1 MYPACPICMNHSN
14 KMVSCF
20 SGCSF
25 DCCLQC
31 FNKILKLNEVDLVE
45 YCCPQCRRPSIQS
58 RDRRF
63 DNFIRN
69 NNRVLRRIIVLHSD
83 KIKEQNNRLLSIAW
97 NEFRNDDSSNI
108 VMDGLTN
115 EELANMSWWNN

>member
-31 FNKILKLNEVDLVE
+31 FNKILKLNEVERVQFN
-45 YCCPQCRRPSIQS
+45 CPQCRGTSIQS
-58 RDRRF
+58 RDRTF

-83 KIKEQNNRLLSIAW
+83 KIREQNNRLLSIAW
-97 NEFRNDDSSNI
+97 NEFRNDVSNSI
-108 VMDGLTN
+108 VINGLTN
-115 EELANMSWWNN
+115 EELANMAWWNN